1 MSVYLNGSSVL
12 LDSGSVATSSGCCCG
27 CNTCDDLPPTN
38 PFGPPVHINIQ
49 LTLSGTCDTLTLSG
63 TVTYDSDLSFALD
76 GGLNYCAHNIG
87 GGPPWSGHWTATCTL
102 DGSTLDFGGGG
113 AVAGLLRPVSDCTW
127 WMFVSGFNESVNDNL
142 TKNLKPCSGCG
153 KNLSDTAYD
162 QFWQPKD
169 KKKMEYVI
177 TQQVAVTAESVPE
190 ALAKAEPK
198 DGTVITANVV
208 PRPKPQPTIKTG
220 SPNSPVND
228 SRPVQF
234 HHDAGMQV
242 PRFWS
247 YHASNDWRF
256 RGRLILRDT
265 PCKPKSGCNP
275 ETP

>member
-127 WMFVSGFNESVNDNL
+127 WMFVSGFNESVNAGL
-142 TKNLKPCSGCG
+142 CSSCSFVLDPVPFQMIAGAG
-153 KNLSDTAYD
+153 DPSGTYMFSDTNNGVTMD
-162 QFWQPKD
+162 
-169 KKKMEYVI
+169 VI
-177 TQQVAVTAESVPE
+177 
-190 ALAKAEPK
+190 
-198 DGTVITANVV
+198 IT
-208 PRPKPQPTIKTG
+208 I
-220 SPNSPVND
+220 S
-228 SRPVQF
+228 
-234 HHDAGMQV
+234 
-242 PRFWS
+242 
-247 YHASNDWRF
+247 
-256 RGRLILRDT
+256 
-265 PCKPKSGCNP
+265 
-275 ETP
+275 